1 MFDGWCWLSPML
13 SLHPQG
19 SYSTC
24 LYMVDSEQQESKSEI
39 ARSLDELVQ
48 LQPHSTGQTYH
59 LVISDSRGPEIDS
72 S

>member
-24 LYMVDSEQQESKSEI
+24 LYMVDSEQQESKVEI
-39 ARSLDELVQ
+39 ARPLDELVQ
-48 LQPHSTGQTYH
+48 LQPQSIGQTYH
-59 LVISDSRGPEIDS
+59 LVSSDPRGPEIDS